1 MGEKVLEASSS
12 RKQSGSRPDAKRDI
26 LIGICLFVGM
36 NLMFM
41 LGGHILR
48 NFFWRIDSAFFGR
61 SVYFL
66 RIFDGVYLALILFIN
81 LALFIYLIIKRP
93 MMTVGI
99 LSGIPVL
106 LLILVLL
113 WLALCLF
120 VVLAWFTLLFLH
132 GLGLI

>member
-1 MGEKVLEASSS
+1 MGEKVLEESSS
-12 RKQSGSRPDAKRDI
+12 TKQSVNRPDAKKDI

-36 NLMFM
+36 NLLFM
-41 LGGHILR
+41 LNGQILR
-48 NFFWRIDSAFFGR
+48 NFFWMIDSAFFGR

-66 RIFDGVYLALILFIN
+66 KIFDGVYLALIIFIN

-106 LLILVLL
+106 TLILALL

-120 VVLAWFTLLFLH
+120 VVLAWFTILFLH
-132 GLGLI
+132 GIGLI